1 MKTRLNLFLTL
12 LLLSLYSCGGSS
24 PSTTGTEDQQ
34 AASTAPTEEAAA
46 EPKAQQGE
54 SQENTELFRQAA
66 PLGKPFEKVL
76 QAGEVSF
83 EVRSPNRGQDNQ
95 LTLTSSGFSVRNEA
109 QQVEVEGLLAD
120 AQLADLNA
128 DGYPEVYLFTISEV
142 EGGKA
147 MQVYAF
153 ASYRNRSFGPIYIPA
168 LPESDN
174 RMQGYKGGDKYRLDS
189 EALVRTFST
198 TDGEESLEYELVKG
212 ETSFVLQPRK

>member
-1 MKTRLNLFLTL
+1 MKISSNLSLAL
-12 LLLSLYSCGGSS
+12 LLLSLHSCGGSS

-34 AASTAPTEEAAA
+34 AASTAPTEEAADA
-46 EPKAQQGE
+46 PKVRQGQN
-54 SQENTELFRQAA
+54 QENLELARQAS
-66 PLGKPFEKVL
+66 PLSKPFEKVL

-95 LTLTSSGFSVRNEA
+95 LTLTSSGFSVRDEA
-109 QQVEVEGLLAD
+109 QQVEIEGLLAD

-128 DGYPEVYLFTISEV
+128 DGYPEVYLFTISEA
-142 EGGKA
+142 EGAKA

-168 LPESDN
+168 LPESDS
-174 RMQGYKGGDKYRLDS
+174 RMQGYQGGDKYRLGS
-189 EALVRTFST
+189 EELIRTFST
-198 TDGEESLEYELVKG
+198 TDGEESMEYELVKG